1 MAVGDTILG
10 TDTEAASFI
19 LEVVRITQVSCD
31 WWRAGHVT
39 PVPTSDWST
48 QHPDYDPATTA
59 NDVSVLE
66 LAAQSPDFLTAHP
79 NIKPA
84 CLPEDGA
91 EFGGQLG
98 TNIFISPVISV

>member
-1 MAVGDTILG
+1 ML
-10 TDTEAASFI
+10 
-19 LEVVRITQVSCD
+19 
-31 WWRAGHVT
+31 
-39 PVPTSDWST
+39 TSDWSP
-48 QHPDYDPATTA
+48 QHPDYSPATTA

-66 LAAQSPDFLTAHP
+66 LAAQSADFLTARP

-98 TNIFISPVISV
+98 ALSQSDFMKLLNYSSFLCVPRPPLICHHNLT

>member
-10 TDTEAASFI
+10 SDTEAASFI

-31 WWRAGHVT
+31 WWRAQCSPLIG
-39 PVPTSDWST
+39 PRSP
-48 QHPDYDPATTA
+48 QHPDYSPATTA

-66 LAAQSPDFLTAHP
+66 LAAQSADFLTARP

-98 TNIFISPVISV
+98 TNIFICYHNLTL

>member
-1 MAVGDTILG
+1 ML
-10 TDTEAASFI
+10 
-19 LEVVRITQVSCD
+19 
-31 WWRAGHVT
+31 
-39 PVPTSDWST
+39 TSDWSP
-48 QHPDYDPATTA
+48 QHPDYSPATTA

-66 LAAQSPDFLTAHP
+66 LAAQSADFLTARP

-98 TNIFISPVISV
+98 ANIFIIIITI